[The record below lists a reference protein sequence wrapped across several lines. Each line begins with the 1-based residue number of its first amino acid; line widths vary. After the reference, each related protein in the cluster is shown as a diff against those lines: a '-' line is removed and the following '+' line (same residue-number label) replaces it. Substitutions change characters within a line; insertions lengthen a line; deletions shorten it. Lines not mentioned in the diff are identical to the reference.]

1 METTKNFLN
10 LEEKIKFQYIQS
22 SAKENINVSEIFKL
36 VIDLI
41 IKEIEETR
49 EALNASANISRRNS
63 TISFVRRISTQN
75 LMGLKADHSAR
86 RFSEPVCVENSKEE
100 KNKKKSDKSSSK
112 DSTKGIT
119 TPNKRKQKNCV
130 IS

>member
-1 METTKNFLN
+1 MD
-10 LEEKIKFQYIQS
+10 LEEKIKFQYLQS
-22 SAKENINVSEIFKL
+22 SAKENINVSQIFKL
-36 VIDLI
+36 VISLI

-49 EALNASANISRRNS
+49 ETLNASANISRRNS

-75 LMGLKADHSAR
+75 LMGHRADHSAR

-100 KNKKKSDKSSSK
+100 KNRKKSDKSSSK
-112 DSTKGIT
+112 ESSKGIS
-119 TPNKRKQKNCV
+119 TPNKRKQKNCI